1 MFLRNFN
8 KGVRRMQNKK
18 AISIFFLFGLV
29 TFLIGFNWF
38 LWGPILVPIV
48 EPNFGV
54 SSVAAELLIT
64 AVPLLLVVFSYF
76 TGALADRSPKKSTT
90 IASILLGIF
99 ALLRG
104 IFSFSF
110 ISLLIMNYLFAL
122 SASFAFTSWSPV
134 TYRLFEKYKA
144 AKITAYF
151 TAFLVSGQILAFFIS
166 FPLASRMG
174 LKNFLTFSG
183 VISLIVSIL
192 YLFVIRGW
200 NDALKS
206 TEQHQRLSIFEGF
219 RLVFSNRSLVVLC
232 LIAFLDIGVFKWLA
246 GWYPKLTLT
255 FKGMSPSQSGYINA
269 FILVGCLIGA
279 MTIPD
284 FSHRIKKV
292 KLFFIVLPI
301 VVALMLLTSFGIN
314 TFLGLSIISLI
325 MGIALY
331 PIYPLGLHLPSEFSD
346 IGAEYAGVGSGIILI
361 FSNLGGTIFP
371 LLGSMSSGY
380 AASIT
385 IFSILPMLLITLLG
399 FIFKDPDTYS

>member
-1 MFLRNFN
+1 
-8 KGVRRMQNKK
+8 VENKK
-18 AISIFFLFGLV
+18 AFLIFYLFGLV

-38 LWGPILVPIV
+38 IWGPILVPIV
-48 EPNFGV
+48 EPNFQV
-54 SSVAAELLIT
+54 KPVLAELLIT

-76 TGALADRSPKKSTT
+76 TGTLADRSPKRSTA
-90 IASILLGIF
+90 IAAILLGIF
-99 ALLRG
+99 TLLRG
-104 IFSFSF
+104 IFSFNF
-110 ISLLIMNYLFAL
+110 LSLLIMNYLFAL

-134 TYRLFEKYKA
+134 TYRLFEKDKA

-174 LKNFLTFSG
+174 LKNFLILSG
-183 VISLIVSIL
+183 VISLVVAVF
-192 YLFVIRGW
+192 YLFIIRGW
-200 NDALKS
+200 DDALKS
-206 TEQHQRLSIFEGF
+206 SEQHQRLPIFEGF
-219 RLVFSNRSLVVLC
+219 KLVFSNRSLVVLC

-255 FKGMSPSQSGYINA
+255 FKGMSPAQAGYINA
-269 FILVGCLIGA
+269 FILIGCLIGA

-301 VVALMLLTSFGIN
+301 VVALMLLVSFVTS
-314 TFLGLSIISLI
+314 TFFGLSFISII

-331 PIYPLGLHLPSEFSD
+331 PIYPLGLHLPSAFSE
-346 IGAEYAGVGSGIILI
+346 IGVEYAGVGSGIILI

-371 LLGSMSSGY
+371 LLGSITSGY
-380 AASIT
+380 NASIT
-385 IFSILPMLLITLLG
+385 AFGIVPILLITLLG
-399 FIFKDPDTYS
+399 FIFKDPDTYSK

>member
-1 MFLRNFN
+1 ME
-8 KGVRRMQNKK
+8 NKK
-18 AISIFFLFGLV
+18 AFLIFYLFGLV

-38 LWGPILVPIV
+38 IWGPILVPIV
-48 EPNFGV
+48 EPNFHV
-54 SSVAAELLIT
+54 KPVLAELLIT

-76 TGALADRSPKKSTT
+76 TGTLADRSPKRSTA
-90 IASILLGIF
+90 IAAILLGIF
-99 ALLRG
+99 TLLRG
-104 IFSFSF
+104 IFSFNF
-110 ISLLIMNYLFAL
+110 LSLLIMNYLFAL

-134 TYRLFEKYKA
+134 TYRLFEKDKA

-174 LKNFLTFSG
+174 LKNFLILSG
-183 VISLIVSIL
+183 VISLVVAVF
-192 YLFVIRGW
+192 YLFIIRGW
-200 NDALKS
+200 DDALKS
-206 TEQHQRLSIFEGF
+206 SEQHQRLPIFEGF
-219 RLVFSNRSLVVLC
+219 KLVFSNRSLVVLC

-255 FKGMSPSQSGYINA
+255 FKGMSPAQAGYINA
-269 FILVGCLIGA
+269 FILIGCLIGA

-301 VVALMLLTSFGIN
+301 VVALMLLVSFGTS
-314 TFLGLSIISLI
+314 TFFGLSFISII

-331 PIYPLGLHLPSEFSD
+331 PIYPLGLHLPSAFSE
-346 IGAEYAGVGSGIILI
+346 IGVEYAGVGSGIILI

-371 LLGSMSSGY
+371 LLGSITSGY
-380 AASIT
+380 NASIT
-385 IFSILPMLLITLLG
+385 AFGIVPILLITLLG
-399 FIFKDPDTYS
+399 FIFKDPDTYSK

>member
-1 MFLRNFN
+1 ME
-8 KGVRRMQNKK
+8 NKK
-18 AISIFFLFGLV
+18 AFLIFLLFGLV

-38 LWGPILVPIV
+38 IWGPILVPIV
-48 EPNFGV
+48 EPNFHV
-54 SSVAAELLIT
+54 KPVLAELLIT

-76 TGALADRSPKKSTT
+76 TGTLADRSPKRSTA
-90 IASILLGIF
+90 IAAILLGIF
-99 ALLRG
+99 TLLRG
-104 IFSFSF
+104 IFSFNF
-110 ISLLIMNYLFAL
+110 VSLLIMNYLFAL

-134 TYRLFEKYKA
+134 TYRLFEKDKA

-151 TAFLVSGQILAFFIS
+151 TAFLVSGQILAFFVS

-174 LKNFLTFSG
+174 LKNFLILSG
-183 VISLIVSIL
+183 VISLVVSVF
-192 YLFVIRGW
+192 YLFIIRGW
-200 NDALKS
+200 DDALKS
-206 TEQHQRLSIFEGF
+206 SEQHQRLPIFEGF

-255 FKGMSPSQSGYINA
+255 FKGMSPAQAGYINA
-269 FILVGCLIGA
+269 FILIGCLIGA

-301 VVALMLLTSFGIN
+301 VVALMLLVSFGTS
-314 TFLGLSIISLI
+314 TFFGLSFISII

-331 PIYPLGLHLPSEFSD
+331 PIYPLGLHLPSAFSE
-346 IGAEYAGVGSGIILI
+346 IGVEYAGVGSGIILI

-371 LLGSMSSGY
+371 LLGSITSGY
-380 AASIT
+380 NASIT
-385 IFSILPMLLITLLG
+385 AFGIVPILLITLLG
-399 FIFKDPDTYS
+399 FIFKDPDTYSK

>member
-1 MFLRNFN
+1 ME
-8 KGVRRMQNKK
+8 NKK
-18 AISIFFLFGLV
+18 AFLIFYLFGLV

-38 LWGPILVPIV
+38 IWGPILVPIV
-48 EPNFGV
+48 EPNFQV
-54 SSVAAELLIT
+54 KPVLAELLIT

-76 TGALADRSPKKSTT
+76 TGTLADRSPKRSTA
-90 IASILLGIF
+90 IAAILLGIF
-99 ALLRG
+99 TLLRG
-104 IFSFSF
+104 IFSFNF
-110 ISLLIMNYLFAL
+110 LSLLIMNYLFAL

-134 TYRLFEKYKA
+134 TYRLFEKDKA

-174 LKNFLTFSG
+174 LKNFLILSG
-183 VISLIVSIL
+183 VISLVVAVF
-192 YLFVIRGW
+192 YLFIIRGW
-200 NDALKS
+200 DDALKS
-206 TEQHQRLSIFEGF
+206 SEQHQRLPIFEGF
-219 RLVFSNRSLVVLC
+219 KLVFSNRSLVVLC

-255 FKGMSPSQSGYINA
+255 FKGMSPAQAGYINA
-269 FILVGCLIGA
+269 FILIGCLIGA

-301 VVALMLLTSFGIN
+301 VVALMLLVSFVTS
-314 TFLGLSIISLI
+314 TFFGLSFISII

-331 PIYPLGLHLPSEFSD
+331 PIYPLGLHLPSAFSE
-346 IGAEYAGVGSGIILI
+346 IGVEYAGVGSGIILI

-371 LLGSMSSGY
+371 LLGSITSGY
-380 AASIT
+380 NASIT
-385 IFSILPMLLITLLG
+385 AFGIVPILLITLLG
-399 FIFKDPDTYS
+399 FIFKDPDTYSK

>member
-1 MFLRNFN
+1 ME
-8 KGVRRMQNKK
+8 NKK
-18 AISIFFLFGLV
+18 AFLIFLLFGLV

-38 LWGPILVPIV
+38 IWGPILVPIV
-48 EPNFGV
+48 EPNFHV
-54 SSVAAELLIT
+54 KPVLAELLIT

-76 TGALADRSPKKSTT
+76 TGTLADRSPKRSTA
-90 IASILLGIF
+90 IAAILLGLF
-99 ALLRG
+99 TLLRG
-104 IFSFSF
+104 IFSFNF
-110 ISLLIMNYLFAL
+110 LSLLIMNYLFAL
-122 SASFAFTSWSPV
+122 SASFTFTSWSPV
-134 TYRLFEKYKA
+134 TYRLFEKDKA

-174 LKNFLTFSG
+174 LKNFLILSG
-183 VISLIVSIL
+183 VISLVVAVF
-192 YLFVIRGW
+192 YLFIIRGW
-200 NDALKS
+200 DDALKS
-206 TEQHQRLSIFEGF
+206 SEQHQRLPIFEGF
-219 RLVFSNRSLVVLC
+219 KLVFSNRSLVVLC

-255 FKGMSPSQSGYINA
+255 FKGMSPAQAGYINA
-269 FILVGCLIGA
+269 FILIGCLIGA

-314 TFLGLSIISLI
+314 TFLGLSIISII

-331 PIYPLGLHLPSEFSD
+331 PIYPLGLHLPSAFSE
-346 IGAEYAGVGSGIILI
+346 IGVEYAGVGSGIILI

-371 LLGSMSSGY
+371 LLGSITSGY
-380 AASIT
+380 NASIT
-385 IFSILPMLLITLLG
+385 AFGIVPILLITFLG
-399 FIFKDPDTYS
+399 FIFKDPDTYSK

>member
-1 MFLRNFN
+1 ME
-8 KGVRRMQNKK
+8 NKK
-18 AISIFFLFGLV
+18 AFLIFLLFGLV

-48 EPNFGV
+48 EPNFHV
-54 SSVAAELLIT
+54 KPVLAELLIT

-76 TGALADRSPKKSTT
+76 TGTLADRSPKRSTA
-90 IASILLGIF
+90 IAAILLGIF
-99 ALLRG
+99 TLLRG
-104 IFSFSF
+104 IFSFNF
-110 ISLLIMNYLFAL
+110 LSLLIMNYLFAL

-134 TYRLFEKYKA
+134 TYRLFEKDKA

-151 TAFLVSGQILAFFIS
+151 TAFLVSGQILAFFVS

-174 LKNFLTFSG
+174 LKNFLILSG
-183 VISLIVSIL
+183 VISLVVAVF
-192 YLFVIRGW
+192 YLFIIRGW
-200 NDALKS
+200 DDALKS
-206 TEQHQRLSIFEGF
+206 SEQHQRLPIFEGF
-219 RLVFSNRSLVVLC
+219 KLVFSNRSLVVLC

-255 FKGMSPSQSGYINA
+255 FKGMSPAQAGYINA
-269 FILVGCLIGA
+269 FILIGCLIGA

-301 VVALMLLTSFGIN
+301 VVALMLLVSFGTS
-314 TFLGLSIISLI
+314 TFFGLSFISII

-331 PIYPLGLHLPSEFSD
+331 PIYPLGLHLPSAFSE
-346 IGAEYAGVGSGIILI
+346 IGVEYAGVGSGIILI

-371 LLGSMSSGY
+371 LLGSITSGY
-380 AASIT
+380 NASIT
-385 IFSILPMLLITLLG
+385 AFGIVPILLITLLG
-399 FIFKDPDTYS
+399 FIFKDPDTYSK